1 MEQVSVRYIVHDADA
16 AIAFYVQHLGFTE
29 AMHPAPGF
37 AMMTRGSLR
46 LLLSEPGSLDANGAQ
61 GIGGRVLANGALPQP
76 GGWNRFSLQVAD
88 LAAEV
93 ARLRAAGVA
102 FRSDVV
108 VGIGVKAA
116 VLEDPSG
123 NPVELF
129 EAILPEAAHKQ
140 L

>member
-1 MEQVSVRYIVHDADA
+1 MEQVSIRYIVHDVGA
-16 AIAFYVQHLGFTE
+16 AIDFYVQKLGFTE
-29 AMHPAPGF
+29 EMHPAPGF
-37 AMMTRGSLR
+37 AMLTRGALR
-46 LLLSEPGSLDANGAQ
+46 LLLSSPGGLDVTGAP
-61 GIGGRVLANGALPQP
+61 GAGGRALADGTLPKP
-76 GGWNRFSLQVAD
+76 GGWNRFSLQVSD

-102 FRSDVV
+102 FRNDVV

-116 VLEDPSG
+116 LLEDPSG

-129 EAILPEAAHKQ
+129 EARLPEAAHKQ